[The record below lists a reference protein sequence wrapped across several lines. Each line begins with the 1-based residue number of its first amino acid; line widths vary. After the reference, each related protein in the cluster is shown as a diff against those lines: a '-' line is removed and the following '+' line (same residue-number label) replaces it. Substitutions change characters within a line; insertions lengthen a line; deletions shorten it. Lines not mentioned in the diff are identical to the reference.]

1 VDKTQD
7 SKRRHFSP
15 HEKVAVFKRHLLERV
30 PISAICEELK
40 ISPNMFY
47 RWPQELFENA
57 HLSFETD
64 RKSKAIEATKDRRIA
79 AGSQDRKTNPALKGW
94 ATIGSRYATT
104 RMRGVNPDLIIC
116 VCPNNPAPI
125 RALFGLRK
133 ARQFL
138 PTTSAPFVRLRSR
151 SDNRR

>member
-1 VDKTQD
+1 MV
-7 SKRRHFSP
+7 
-15 HEKVAVFKRHLLERV
+15 KRHLLERV

-79 AGSQDRKTNPALKGW
+79 DRRIADRKTSPALKGW
-94 ATIGSRYATT
+94 ACSDCQRIATT
-104 RMRGVNPDLIIC
+104 AARGRRM
-116 VCPNNPAPI
+116 
-125 RALFGLRK
+125 
-133 ARQFL
+133 
-138 PTTSAPFVRLRSR
+138 
-151 SDNRR
+151 

>member
-1 VDKTQD
+1 MDKTQD

-15 HEKVAVFKRHLLERV
+15 HEKVAAVKRHLLERL

-64 RKSKAIEATKDRRIA
+64 RKSKAIEATKDRRSQQDRR
-79 AGSQDRKTNPALKGW
+79 SQDRKTSPALKGW
-94 ATIGSRYATT
+94 ATIGSRYATAG
-104 RMRGVNPDLIIC
+104 MR
-116 VCPNNPAPI
+116 
-125 RALFGLRK
+125 
-133 ARQFL
+133 
-138 PTTSAPFVRLRSR
+138 
-151 SDNRR
+151 

>member
-1 VDKTQD
+1 MDKTQD

-15 HEKVAVFKRHLLERV
+15 HEKVAAVKRHLLERV

-40 ISPNMFY
+40 IAPNMFY

-79 AGSQDRKTNPALKGW
+79 AGSQIAGSQNQPSLK
-94 ATIGSRYATT
+94 
-104 RMRGVNPDLIIC
+104 
-116 VCPNNPAPI
+116 
-125 RALFGLRK
+125 
-133 ARQFL
+133 
-138 PTTSAPFVRLRSR
+138 RLGY
-151 SDNRR
+151 NR

>member
-1 VDKTQD
+1 MDKTQD

-15 HEKVAVFKRHLLERV
+15 HEKVAAVKRHLLERV

-40 ISPNMFY
+40 IAPNMFY
-47 RWPQELFENA
+47 RWQQALFENA

-79 AGSQDRKTNPALKGW
+79 AGSQIAGSQASKTSPALKGW

-104 RMRGVNPDLIIC
+104 GMR
-116 VCPNNPAPI
+116 
-125 RALFGLRK
+125 
-133 ARQFL
+133 
-138 PTTSAPFVRLRSR
+138 
-151 SDNRR
+151 

>member
-1 VDKTQD
+1 MDKTQD
-7 SKRRHFSP
+7 SKRRYFSP
-15 HEKVAVFKRHLLERV
+15 HEKVAAVKRHLLERL

-79 AGSQDRKTNPALKGW
+79 AGSQIAITSPALKGG
-94 ATIGSRYATT
+94 ATIGSRYATAE
-104 RMRGVNPDLIIC
+104 MR
-116 VCPNNPAPI
+116 
-125 RALFGLRK
+125 
-133 ARQFL
+133 
-138 PTTSAPFVRLRSR
+138 
-151 SDNRR
+151 